1 MGSSS
6 SNPTKSPLGETS
18 QQEATTTTAKPTKKV
33 IKKSKYSRGGC
44 AECRRRKIKCDE

>member
-6 SNPTKSPLGETS
+6 PNPTKSPLGETS

-33 IKKSKYSRGGC
+33 IKNPNIVEVVVLNVG
-44 AECRRRKIKCDE
+44 EENQM